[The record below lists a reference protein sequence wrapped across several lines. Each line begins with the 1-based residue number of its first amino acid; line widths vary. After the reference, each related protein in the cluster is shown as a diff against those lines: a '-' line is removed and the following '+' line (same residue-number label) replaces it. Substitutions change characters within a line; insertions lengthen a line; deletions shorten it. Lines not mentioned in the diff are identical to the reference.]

1 VVTLKSGEALLIYSD
16 GLTEARNDNGEFFGE
31 ERLKNILLKNFKLS
45 SQYLGERIVSFVNQ
59 FKDNAKIHDD
69 MTVAIV
75 RKT

>member
-1 VVTLKSGEALLIYSD
+1 VVVVLRSLLLFSD

-31 ERLKNILLKNFKLS
+31 ERLKNILLKNSKLS

-69 MTVAIV
+69 MTIAIV